1 MKTLWKILLGL
12 VVVIVVLVIA
22 SAVTLFVLSPG
33 KTPPIKDASGN
44 VLPNSIA
51 TTEYAD
57 IGGMPQWML
66 MRGHDAGN
74 PVILMLHGGPGT
86 AQTHMFRYYNQPLE
100 EHFVVVNW
108 EQRGAGKSY
117 SDDIPPESMTIEQF
131 IADTHEVTQ
140 YLKQRFQQDKIYLL
154 GHSWG
159 SHLGL
164 RTVSQY
170 PEDYAAYIGIGQSI
184 SQIKSEEISY
194 QIVLEKARAAN
205 NSKAVEELEAA
216 GPPVNGSYPGGTETM
231 IKLRKWWRAFGG
243 ATYDADAL
251 LTTMFKPLLLCREYT
266 ISDKFGYF
274 KGEQFSV
281 GHLAEPMMQFDIMQ
295 EIPELQAPAYFLQGR
310 HDLQT
315 VYVLVEEYVNKL
327 KAPKKVLIPF
337 EQSAH
342 FLPYE
347 EVDKFNDV
355 LINTVLKETAQNL

>member
-1 MKTLWKILLGL
+1 MKKLLKIFWGL
-12 VVVIVVLVIA
+12 VAVVVVLVIA
-22 SAVTLFVLSPG
+22 SVITLLILSPG
-33 KTPPIKDASGN
+33 KTPPIQDANGN

-51 TTEYAD
+51 TAEYVD
-57 IGGMPQWML
+57 IGGIPQWML
-66 MRGHDAGN
+66 MRGHDVRK
-74 PVILMLHGGPGT
+74 PVLLMVHGGPGT
-86 AQTHMFRYYNQPLE
+86 AQTHMFTYYNQPLE

-164 RTVSQY
+164 RTVHQY
-170 PEDYAAYIGIGQSI
+170 PEDYMAYIGVGQSI
-184 SQIKSEEISY
+184 SQITSEEISY
-194 QIVLEKARAAN
+194 QIVLEKAKSAN
-205 NSKAVEELEAA
+205 NTKAVEELEAA
-216 GPPVNGSYPGGTETM
+216 GPPENGSYPGGTETM
-231 IKLRKWWRAFGG
+231 IKLRKWWRTFGG
-243 ATYDADAL
+243 ATCDADAL

-281 GHLAEPMMQFDIMQ
+281 GYLAEPMMHYDIMQ
-295 EIPELQAPAYFLQGR
+295 EIPELQVPAYFLQGR

-315 VYVLVEEYVNKL
+315 VYALVEEYVNRL
-327 KAPKKVLIPF
+327 KAPKKALIPF

-342 FLPYE
+342 LLPYE
-347 EVDKFNDV
+347 EVEKFNDV
-355 LINTVLKETAQNL
+355 LINTVLKETAHR